1 MKMKEL
7 KLIILAAALLSLGAC
22 SSDTDERAQAE
33 VELRFSSTLD
43 LHTRAAYTKTQDTQ
57 ILNGEKVYAWVDEAK
72 TTGAVEYIQ
81 AWALTAD
88 GAGKLE
94 GVKKLYPVSGN
105 PVNVYAIHGNF
116 ATAPSGTFPTAALN
130 HSVNATQTTDA
141 NYAASDLLYAT
152 GTNLAR
158 QTAAHPLAFS
168 HLLSKIEVYLVAG
181 TGMTDAELATAQVT
195 VLNTKLSTALTL
207 SKTAATLV
215 SIAPSGTIDATTGNA
230 ITAKIQSQTDQ
241 TVTIEGSAQKAYAF
255 GEAVIVPQ
263 YVSSTGAAGGSPV
276 DFVQIKVGTNTYTA
290 QVSNDFEAGKRYVYN
305 VVVNKSG
312 ITLTSTILPWGDGG
326 TEVIIAK

>member
-1 MKMKEL
+1 MNRMKWIL
-7 KLIILAAALLSLGAC
+7 LAAAAVTLGSC
-22 SSDTDERAQAE
+22 SSEQADLE
-33 VELRFSSTLD
+33 GQQVELRLASSLN
-43 LHTRAAYTKTQDTQ
+43 LQTRAAYTFTQNTQ
-57 ILNGEKVYAWVDEAK
+57 IASGQTVYAWVDEV
-72 TTGAVEYIQ
+72 GASEYIH
-81 AWALTAD
+81 AWQLTAD
-88 GAGKLE
+88 GSGNFTGDRKN
-94 GVKKLYPVSGN
+94 YPVSGN
-105 PVNVYAIHGNF
+105 AINVYALHGNL
-116 ATAPSGTFPTAALN
+116 TGITPGTTTFP
-130 HSVNATQTTDA
+130 ATLTHTVATDQSTGS
-141 NYAASDLLYAT
+141 NYEASDLLAAKAT
-152 GTNLAR
+152 NCAR
-158 QTAAHPLAFS
+158 QVAPHNLQFS
-168 HLLSKIEVYLVAG
+168 HLLSKVEVYLVAG

-195 VLNTKLSTALTL
+195 VLNTKLSAALTL

-215 SIAPSGTIDATTGNA
+215 SVAPSGTIDATTGNA
-230 ITAKIQSQTDQ
+230 ITAKMQSQTDQ

-290 QVSNDFEAGKRYVYN
+290 QVNNDFAAGKRYVYN

>member
-1 MKMKEL
+1 MKEL
-7 KLIILAAALLSLGAC
+7 KLIILAAATLSLGAC

-88 GAGKLE
+88 GTGKLT

-116 ATAPSGTFPTAALN
+116 ATAPSGTFPTAALA
-130 HSVNATQTTDA
+130 HTINAAQTTDA

-152 GTNLAR
+152 GANLAR

-181 TGMTDAELATAQVT
+181 TGTTDAELETAQVT
-195 VLNTKLSTALTL
+195 IQNTKPTASVTL
-207 SKTAATLV
+207 SKTAAPI
-215 SIAPSGTIDATTGNA
+215 IAASGTATD
-230 ITAKIQSQTDQ
+230 ITAKMQTQTDQ
-241 TVTIEGSAQKAYAF
+241 TVTIGGGVAAPAYAF
-255 GEAVIVPQ
+255 GEAIIVPQ
-263 YVSSTGAAGGSPV
+263 WV
-276 DFVQIKVGTNTYTA
+276 DRK
-290 QVSNDFEAGKRYVYN
+290 S
-305 VVVNKSG
+305 VV
-312 ITLTSTILPWGDGG
+312 
-326 TEVIIAK
+326 

>member
-1 MKMKEL
+1 MKEL

-181 TGMTDAELATAQVT
+181 TGTTDAELETAQVT
-195 VLNTKLSTALTL
+195 IQNTKPTASVTL
-207 SKTAATLV
+207 SKTAAPT
-215 SIAPSGTIDATTGNA
+215 IAASGTATD
-230 ITAKIQSQTDQ
+230 ITAKMQTQTDQ
-241 TVTIEGSAQKAYAF
+241 TVTVSGGAPSPAHRFA
-255 GEAVIVPQ
+255 EAIIVPQ
-263 YVSSTGAAGGSPV
+263 WVNTTGASGGADI
-276 DFVQIKVGTNTYTA
+276 DFIKITIGTSSYTA
-290 QVSNDFEAGKRYVYN
+290 LINKQFEGGNRYTYN
-305 VVVNKSG
+305 VVVNRSG
-312 ITLTSTILPWGDGG
+312 IELTSTITQWSDGG
-326 TEVIIAK
+326 TQVITAN